1 MRPRSLLQPSSPA
14 YSQLARL
21 ARPFAYT
28 RRLLHAS
35 RPLPLMADPGS
46 KAASTFDKSNFD
58 QLMLKRFF
66 FTPSFDIYGGVAG
79 LYDYGP
85 PGSAL
90 QANVLNAWRR
100 HFIVEEDMLEL
111 DTTIMTLAS
120 VLETSGHVAKF
131 ADWMVKDVKT
141 GEIFRADH
149 LVEAVL
155 EARYVVRLISGSTAA
170 AAAPARTPRF
180 LTRHASPASPLL
192 IAGSRATRRPAVSP
206 SPLLPM
212 TRTPRRRR
220 RRSRR
225 PRSSSKT
232 SRSRRSSLSS
242 PR

>member
-1 MRPRSLLQPSSPA
+1 MRPRPLGLPFLRNILLSRTFTTSLPSPA
-14 YSQLARL
+14 
-21 ARPFAYT
+21 
-28 RRLLHAS
+28 
-35 RPLPLMADPGS
+35 MANAGS
-46 KAASTFDKSNFD
+46 KAASTFDKSAFD

-90 QANVLNAWRR
+90 QANILNAWRR

-131 ADWMVKDVKT
+131 ADWMVKDLKT

-155 EARYVVRLISGSTAA
+155 EARSVLSLPSRNPLP
-170 AAAPARTPRF
+170 PAC
-180 LTRHASPASPLL
+180 SD
-192 IAGSRATRRPAVSP
+192 
-206 SPLLPM
+206 
-212 TRTPRRRR
+212 
-220 RRSRR
+220 
-225 PRSSSKT
+225 
-232 SRSRRSSLSS
+232 
-242 PR
+242 